1 MLARRK
7 LNFEMFVRRLLK
19 YLVLILLIFET
30 LNADVFKVK
39 INNKIEVIPAFREA
53 KTLYISLPDLL
64 GLLGIEYRTDT
75 LNNLLTFKVSDN
87 TFKFISENPFIVVSS
102 GDEVKI
108 FQIPVEVISGAGK
121 IFVPVKYFSEI
132 FSRYFPHDFKFD
144 EKNNMIII
152 SISEPV
158 EVSLPKFDVYDVK
171 VEKRKNGYLFKI
183 LTARKI
189 SDYEVW
195 LGRNNWLYIT
205 IANAK
210 VDISALKNLSAPE
223 LFSDIEVIPHS
234 RSVQISFKLKPKI
247 KHYEVIADKNGTD
260 ILISLY
266 IDEIIS
272 RIEDVKRKFLLD
284 VVVIDAGHGGKDPGA
299 IGVYGTR
306 EKDITLAVAKKL
318 KTLIENLGIKVVMT
332 REEDEFVE
340 LYRRGQIANSNGGK
354 IFISLHCNS
363 MPYKPH
369 SANGFEVYIL
379 RPGKTE
385 DAIRIA
391 ERENAVIKLE
401 ENYEERYKHLTD
413 ESYILTAMAHN
424 VYVKNSERFAEILHK
439 EAGKILDIKV
449 NGVSQA
455 GFYVLV
461 GASMPS
467 VLVEM
472 GYLSNPEE
480 EKYLRSETNQW
491 KIARTIFNAV
501 KKFKEEYEASIAD

>member
-1 MLARRK
+1 MLIR
-7 LNFEMFVRRLLK
+7 VLLK
-19 YLVLILLIFET
+19 YLVFTFLIFET

-39 INNKIEVIPAFREA
+39 VNNRIEVIPAFREA

-64 GLLGIEYRTDT
+64 SLLKIEYNADT
-75 LNNLLTFKVSDN
+75 VNNLLIFNVSGNSFKL
-87 TFKFISENPFIVVSS
+87 TSENPFIVVSS
-102 GDEVKI
+102 NGGVKI
-108 FQIPVEVISGAGK
+108 FQIPVEVVSGAGK

-132 FSRYFPHDFKFD
+132 FSLYFPHDFKFD
-144 EKNNMIII
+144 EKSNMIVV
-152 SISEPV
+152 SIPEPV
-158 EVSLPKFDVYDVK
+158 EKKLPAFDVYDVK
-171 VEKRKNGYLFKI
+171 IEKRNNGYLFRV
-183 LTARKI
+183 LTTRKI

-205 IANAK
+205 IANAS

-223 LFSDIEVIPHS
+223 IFTDVEVIHHS
-234 RSVQISFKLKPKI
+234 QSVQISFKLKPKI
-247 KHYEVIADKNGTD
+247 KHYEVIADKYGTD

-266 IDEIIS
+266 TDERTS
-272 RIEDVKRKFLLD
+272 KLEDVKRKFLLD

-299 IGVYGTR
+299 IGIYGTY
-306 EKDITLAVAKKL
+306 EKDITLSVAKKL
-318 KTLIENLGIKVVMT
+318 KMLLENLGVKVVMT

-354 IFISLHCNS
+354 LFISLHCNS

-369 SANGFEVYIL
+369 NANGFEVYIL

-424 VYVKNSERFAEILHK
+424 VYVKNSERFAEILHN
-439 EAGKILDIKV
+439 EAKKTLNIKA
-449 NGVSQA
+449 NGVNQA

-467 VLVEM
+467 VLIEM

-480 EKYLRSETNQW
+480 EKYLRSEANQW

-501 KKFKEEYEASIAD
+501 KKFKVEYEASIAD